1 MIMDNYFINHVIH
14 FIVQHLPSC
23 EGKQPSNALTAEVK
37 KQRRKDTVGGM
48 GFQAMSIHHP
58 FCPVTIGPPLFLSGC
73 GDLPHSGGLMVR
85 KAYDSQDLQPLHK
98 HQTRL
103 TQLRFSP

>member
-58 FCPVTIGPPLFLSGC
+58 FCPVTIGPPCFYLGAATFHIL
-73 GDLPHSGGLMVR
+73 VV
-85 KAYDSQDLQPLHK
+85 
-98 HQTRL
+98 
-103 TQLRFSP
+103 